1 MRDRVPGATP
11 SWSSVLPRSRS
22 SSLPVRLSCVGALGQ
37 WFDRA
42 TDGVKPRPC
51 RGPPRPV
58 AMSDRR
64 SSLLCRSSAVDPL
77 PDFPEPGSPEAQ
89 DERPSILITFQNS
102 ASYYT
107 SYMGSNGTR
116 TAGGRRK
123 SIEVLDSP
131 LPQGPI
137 VVMNDYP
144 TPPPGPPVPRPPRP
158 QPPAVPT
165 RVAERQHPRAAQE
178 ERLVCTTSAVGVLQ
192 VQLPGGA
199 PDSVACAGGP
209 HRHPPPLPPAHA
221 DQHLRVGH
229 PAPGLQGEAPPQ
241 LPVHAHA
248 VGGRGRRRRGRAGQP
263 GGAHALAA
271 PVRLLL
277 GHHGQRRA
285 SAAHVQPEVV
295 GGGRR
300 GVGAAPEA
308 HVALLNVGGDE
319 QDKRRSGQRSVYVA
333 EIWPS
338 LVCILTAVLISLV
351 IYVIISYLYTW
362 PHPHTRTPIAPAVP
376 KYPQRPPG
384 YPSNYPYPPQGPYD
398 HYLHYPQHHPV
409 DP

>member
-1 MRDRVPGATP
+1 M
-11 SWSSVLPRSRS
+11 
-22 SSLPVRLSCVGALGQ
+22 
-37 WFDRA
+37 
-42 TDGVKPRPC
+42 
-51 RGPPRPV
+51 
-58 AMSDRR
+58 
-64 SSLLCRSSAVDPL
+64 DPL

-144 TPPPGPPVPRPPRP
+144 TPPPVLVTLNNRKHSYDRTFQPFSGPPAPQGPPGPPAPPGPNLPPSRRGSLSVNTLELPKKRGSFAQPAPSASSRCSSPAERLTASRVRAAHTATLPPSRPHTQTSTYESATLPRGFKARPPRNSQSMP
-158 QPPAVPT
+158 TLSEAAVAAAEAEQDNLAVPT
-165 RVAERQHPRAAQE
+165 PSPRPSVCSSAIME
-178 ERLVCTTSAVGVLQ
+178 NGERLPLMFSQ
-192 VQLPGGA
+192 RSSEEGGEEWA
-199 PDSVACAGGP
+199 PHQKPTWLS
-209 HRHPPPLPPAHA
+209 
-221 DQHLRVGH
+221 
-229 PAPGLQGEAPPQ
+229 
-241 LPVHAHA
+241 
-248 VGGRGRRRRGRAGQP
+248 
-263 GGAHALAA
+263 
-271 PVRLLL
+271 
-277 GHHGQRRA
+277 
-285 SAAHVQPEVV
+285 
-295 GGGRR
+295 
-300 GVGAAPEA
+300 
-308 HVALLNVGGDE
+308 LNVGGDE